1 MGNIFNNFCNWLS
14 DKINELQAI
23 LFALL
28 PDSPFQL
35 SFPPEVQ
42 ELLCYINWL
51 IPFYLFGNTLM
62 VWCAAILI
70 YYSYQT
76 IMRWVKAIE

>member
-1 MGNIFNNFCNWLS
+1 MGNFLNSATNWLS
-14 DKINELQAI
+14 DKINEIQAI

-28 PDSPFQL
+28 PDSPFQF

-42 ELLCYINWL
+42 QYLGYINWL

-62 VWCAAILI
+62 IWCSAILI